1 MGTLKYLWQCLYK
14 NQAIIDGRKRKWWLA
29 VIVFIL
35 SIALL
40 MIPILSSGYM
50 TSGGAVLEP
59 SNEKGISIAL
69 DTLSSSNDA
78 KYADFQKLNFQDT
91 SDGIQLFYGD
101 NTSYVDSQFFT
112 DTTID
117 NGVRSE
123 TNKYNF
129 KHRVT
134 IYNTTTNTDG
144 STSHTSAQSEEFVY
158 FSVYSTKNDIT
169 TKEGSTAVNASIA
182 RINSTDNKTGTAYH
196 SFILFAPKSYM
207 VVLYPNAP
215 VDLDKIANKSANAP
229 SGSSMSGL
237 YSGLSPLLKDNKFS
251 LKYTM
256 TGAATLENTAS
267 NVLWKDLFAQGYR
280 PIRDQNTWVMVGIV
294 AGSGVGLIIL
304 GGIVLWLFT
313 LGKSNL
319 LHKNCNAW
327 EGIQMSIM
335 SSFTVCL
342 LAMIFF
348 FFSSSYGIM
357 IGVFGYIMRLTFLI
371 NRTSGKFNSTKE
383 QKPLYQSRS

>member
-1 MGTLKYLWQCLYK
+1 MGTVKYLWQCLYK

-123 TNKYNF
+123 TNNYNF
-129 KHRVT
+129 KHRVI
-134 IYNTTTNTDG
+134 IYNTTTNADG
-144 STSHTSAQSEEFVY
+144 STSHTPAQSEEFVY

-207 VVLYPNAP
+207 F
-215 VDLDKIANKSANAP
+215 
-229 SGSSMSGL
+229 
-237 YSGLSPLLKDNKFS
+237 PLLHFS
-251 LKYTM
+251 Y
-256 TGAATLENTAS
+256 
-267 NVLWKDLFAQGYR
+267 
-280 PIRDQNTWVMVGIV
+280 
-294 AGSGVGLIIL
+294 
-304 GGIVLWLFT
+304 
-313 LGKSNL
+313 
-319 LHKNCNAW
+319 
-327 EGIQMSIM
+327 
-335 SSFTVCL
+335 
-342 LAMIFF
+342 
-348 FFSSSYGIM
+348 
-357 IGVFGYIMRLTFLI
+357 
-371 NRTSGKFNSTKE
+371 
-383 QKPLYQSRS
+383 